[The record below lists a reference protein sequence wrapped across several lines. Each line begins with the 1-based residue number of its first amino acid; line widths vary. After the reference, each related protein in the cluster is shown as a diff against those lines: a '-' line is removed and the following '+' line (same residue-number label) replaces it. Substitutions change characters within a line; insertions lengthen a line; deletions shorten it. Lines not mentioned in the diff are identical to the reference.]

1 MAGQFIAKRLKLEET
16 LTQRFGFGGASYK
29 NLIQKRPHRL
39 SLSRLSKIAVM
50 VKSLVYLKLPRNHA

>member
-29 NLIQKRPHRL
+29 NLIYISSNLFYFFINQTRHSWDKM
-39 SLSRLSKIAVM
+39 KGA
-50 VKSLVYLKLPRNHA
+50 

>member
-29 NLIQKRPHRL
+29 NLIPRP
-39 SLSRLSKIAVM
+39 ITIGFPPINQITN
-50 VKSLVYLKLPRNHA
+50 LPRTMNNKSFF